1 MIWTRRALGRQPA
14 VEIVDIEQM
23 RKPGRGV
30 DECQEVLGQS
40 KSRALVRE
48 ADRVDEQT
56 QICGETYDDFFVA
69 D

>member
-1 MIWTRRALGRQPA
+1 
-14 VEIVDIEQM
+14 M

-56 QICGETYDDFFVA
+56 QICGEAYDDFFVA